1 MAESELALIWA
12 LLIAFAVFAYVCL
25 DGFDLG
31 VGILFPFVRDRA
43 ARDRMINTVAP
54 VWDGNE
60 TWLVLGGGGLYAAFP
75 LAYSILMPALYAP
88 LIAMLLGLVFRGVAL
103 EFRFRSRRRRGWWD
117 FAFFAG
123 SLSAALCQGLA
134 LGAVVQGISVSGR
147 AYAGGWFDWLT
158 PFSLL
163 TAASVAIGY
172 ALLGTTWLIW
182 KTEGALQDRMFRY
195 ALPLAAA
202 MLAAIGAVSLWTPF
216 IDPEIERRWFSWST
230 LVFVWPVPALV
241 LAVGF
246 GFVLAVLARRE
257 ALPYLLTLAWFLLSY
272 VGLGIS
278 LFPSIVPPDVTIYQA
293 AAPDDSLGFLLVGA
307 GIMLPIILGYTGYAY
322 WVFRGKVTGQEGYH

>member
-1 MAESELALIWA
+1 MTLDLPFIWG

-31 VGILFPFVRDRA
+31 VGILFPFVKKREERDA
-43 ARDRMINTVAP
+43 MISTIAP

-88 LIAMLLGLVFRGVAL
+88 LIAMLLGLAFRGVAL
-103 EFRFRSRRRRGWWD
+103 EFRYRAQTRRGWWD

-123 SLSAALCQGLA
+123 SLTAALCQGLA
-134 LGAVVQGISVSGR
+134 LGAVVQGIAVDGR

-158 PFSLL
+158 PFSILC
-163 TAASVAIGY
+163 AFAVMIGY

-182 KTEGALQDRMFRY
+182 KTGGELQDRMYRT

-202 MLAAIGAVSLWTPF
+202 MLLAIGAVSLWTPF

-230 LVFVWPVPALV
+230 LVYVWPVPALCWRS
-241 LAVGF
+241 GS
-246 GFVLAVLARRE
+246 GSSWRSRRGARR
-257 ALPYLLTLAWFLLSY
+257 
-272 VGLGIS
+272 
-278 LFPSIVPPDVTIYQA
+278 
-293 AAPDDSLGFLLVGA
+293 AP
-307 GIMLPIILGYTGYAY
+307 TC
-322 WVFRGKVTGQEGYH
+322 